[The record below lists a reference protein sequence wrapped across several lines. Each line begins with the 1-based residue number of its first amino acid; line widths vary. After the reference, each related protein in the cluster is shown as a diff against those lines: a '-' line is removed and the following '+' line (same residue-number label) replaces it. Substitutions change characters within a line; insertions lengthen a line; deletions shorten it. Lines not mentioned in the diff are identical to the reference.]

1 MCLIVGMPEQ
11 TASLS
16 GSSMSEWFSSLLLFF
31 REEAIAM
38 PQPFSTGCLAQVHV
52 LFSMS
57 LLISGSRRDGLWS
70 RKVRAHQISSGLE
83 RLLYVIC
90 PAYASK
96 CNENN
101 LKSICFFV
109 EHWKNGTG
117 ERSVAMQC

>member
-1 MCLIVGMPEQ
+1 LRCL
-11 TASLS
+11 SLS
-16 GSSMSEWFSSLLLFF
+16 AQDAL
-31 REEAIAM
+31 
-38 PQPFSTGCLAQVHV
+38 PQVHV

-101 LKSICFFV
+101 LKSICFFM

-117 ERSVAMQC
+117 ERSVAVQC